1 MKLTLEDM
9 MIAVDELKQKI
20 AVQTALV
27 GFLRTRYVSRDGL
40 PPQSYISYERSTVT
54 EDVVYEVI
62 NELERL
68 IEKQQK
74 ELNSTLKE
82 IVND

>member
-9 MIAVDELKQKI
+9 LVAVDEAKQKI
-20 AVQTALV
+20 AVQVALV

-40 PPQSYISYERSTVT
+40 PPQSQIAYDRSIVT
-54 EDVVYEVI
+54 EEVVYEVI
-62 NELERL
+62 NELERK

-74 ELNSTLKE
+74 ELDSTLKE

>member
-1 MKLTLEDM
+1 MKITLEDM
-9 MIAVDELKQKI
+9 MVSVDELKQKI

-54 EDVVYEVI
+54 EEVVYEVI

-82 IVND
+82 IVNE